1 MKRRVIVKKKKITA
15 NNSKRSIDDGSP
27 LKYTYTGR
35 MLELIEAYNVA
46 VQILYPKYPW
56 YIFPGHLI
64 CAIYNRYM
72 KFYKGKHRLVPLP
85 NALYEL
91 LIGKELIKTEH
102 IAFASQD
109 LCNEYVESTDVNFV
123 NLIINAESALH
134 STSTKT
140 NAKAKSLN
148 PASDDVIKK
157 MLSSAPH
164 TIVAQILPT
173 VNSQSNC
180 IFVKENFYSN
190 LMDRFR
196 VTNDCSHRTRFWV
209 HLEHL
214 NEDQTIPSIASKA
227 HIYLLNSPYDL
238 PAEVSELILNNY
250 FNTPRLLHRG
260 HTYRIEVDAQLVG
273 TAAYAHYYLIF
284 AYLKCVYFRC
294 AHLEVKGND
303 FEMQAIVAKNFTNL
317 VQVPHTHHFLPRQL
331 LDNIAITENYPTGL
345 RRTYN
350 LLRNSIDAFLPKKSA
365 CLSSKHIYPLFL
377 LQGDRGAGKTKLTN
391 AIAQELGLH
400 VYGVDCA
407 EIVSQVP
414 SHTEMKLKAVFA
426 KGSISEPLL
435 ICFHNFEIFGIDNEG
450 NEDLRLLSAFQ
461 VQIQELFAHDR
472 KHPIVIVALTNEKF
486 LKPMIQRIF
495 LEVIHLET
503 PTKDERYNI
512 LCWLHTREM
521 VNHKIFNKKEI
532 SSLPLF
538 SLEQRDRYMTQI
550 SEKWLNVKSLLREV
564 ADKSQGF
571 LLGDLEMLYE
581 NAIRALRKSREYKSN
596 SCLKLVHFSTHLS
609 EMQNSFANSLG
620 APKVPKVLWSDIGGL
635 SKIKDEIQSSIGL
648 PLKHMHLMGKNLR
661 RSGILLYGP
670 PGTGK
675 TLVAKA
681 VATECNISFLSVQG
695 PELLNMY
702 VGQSEQNVREVF
714 ERARTA
720 APCVLFLD
728 ELDSLAPNRGVA
740 GDSGGV
746 MDRVVSQLLAE
757 MDALGDATKPV
768 FILAATNRPDL
779 IDPALLRPGRF
790 DKLFFVGPCSTSD
803 DKAAVLRAQTQRFNL
818 AKNLDLN
825 DIAEKLKGDM
835 SGADLYSI
843 CSNAWLSAVRRT
855 VDNHLKENTGIAAEL
870 LAADRV
876 LVEMDDFTK
885 SYSKFVPSIS
895 KSDLDYFN
903 QLKSSYGV

>member
-1 MKRRVIVKKKKITA
+1 MIEEKKVLSG
-15 NNSKRSIDDGSP
+15 NSKRSIDDGSSP
-27 LKYTYTGR
+27 KYVYTGR

-56 YIFPGHLI
+56 YIFPGHLTYE
-64 CAIYNRYM
+64 IYKRYI
-72 KFYKGKHRLVPLP
+72 KFYKGKFRVVPIP
-85 NALYEL
+85 NALYEH
-91 LIGKELIKTEH
+91 LIGNELIKSEH
-102 IAFASQD
+102 IVFATKD
-109 LCNEYVESTDVNFV
+109 VYDEYAESPDVNFI
-123 NLIINAESALH
+123 NLVVNAESSLYGPTIDDA
-134 STSTKT
+134 S
-140 NAKAKSLN
+140 KSKNLIV
-148 PASDDVIKK
+148 ASDNVIKQ
-157 MLSSAPH
+157 MLNNAPH
-164 TIVAQILPT
+164 TIVAQLLPT
-173 VNSQSNC
+173 ANCQSNC
-180 IFVKENFYSN
+180 IFVQENFYAN

-196 VTNDCSHRTRFWV
+196 VTNDCSRRTRFWA

-214 NEDQTIPSIASKA
+214 KDDQTIPSIATKA
-227 HIYLLNSPYDL
+227 HIYLLNNPYDL

-260 HTYRIEVDAQLVG
+260 HTYRIEVNAQLVG
-273 TAAYAHYYLIF
+273 TVAYAHYYLIF
-284 AYLKCVYFRC
+284 AYLKNVHFRC
-294 AHLEVKGND
+294 AHLELKGND
-303 FEMQAIVAKNFTNL
+303 FEMQSIVAKNFTNL

-331 LDNIAITENYPTGL
+331 LDNIAITENYPSGL
-345 RRTYN
+345 RRAYQ

-365 CLSSKHIYPLFL
+365 CLSSKHIYPIFL
-377 LQGDRGAGKTKLTN
+377 MQGERGAGKTKLTN
-391 AIAQELGLH
+391 AVAQELGLH

-414 SHTEMKLKAVFA
+414 SHTEMKLKTVFA
-426 KGSISEPLL
+426 KGGVSEPLL

-461 VQIQELFAHDR
+461 VQMQELFTHDR
-472 KHPIVIVALTNEKF
+472 KHPIVIVALTNDRF
-486 LKPMIQRIF
+486 LKPMIQRLF

-503 PTKDERYNI
+503 PTKEERYQI
-512 LCWLHTREM
+512 LCWLHAREIF
-521 VNHKIFNKKEI
+521 NDKIFNKKEI

-538 SLEQRDRYMTQI
+538 SIEQRDRYMLQI
-550 SEKWLNVKSLLREV
+550 SSKWLEVKSVLREV
-564 ADKSQGF
+564 SDKSQGF
-571 LLGDLEMLYE
+571 LLGDLQMLYE
-581 NAIRALRKSREYKSN
+581 NAIRAMRSGRETKSN
-596 SCLKLVHFSTHLS
+596 SSLKMLHFGQHLS
-609 EMQNSFANSLG
+609 DMQSSFADSLG

-635 SKIKDEIQSSIGL
+635 SKLKDEIQSSIGL

-714 ERARTA
+714 DRARSA

-757 MDALGDATKPV
+757 MDALGDASKPV

-790 DKLFFVGPCSTSD
+790 DKLFYVGPCTTTE

-818 AKNLDLN
+818 AESLNLN
-825 DIAEKLKGDM
+825 DIAEQLKGDM

-855 VDNHLKENTGIAAEL
+855 VDSHHKVGSGTEQLAAEN
-870 LAADRV
+870 V
-876 LVEMDDFTK
+876 LVELEDFTK
-885 SYSKFVPSIS
+885 SFNKFVPSIS
-895 KSDLDYFN
+895 KNDLDYFN
-903 QLKSSYGV
+903 QLKSSYSV